1 MPCEATD
8 HSASLDQPM
17 MDLVPEPKVE
27 EALGLNQLPSE
38 LLLMV
43 LSQVPPRMLIRH
55 CRQVCRRW
63 RALVDCQDLWLIILA
78 RDHRALWPVLQ
89 SCLPPAD
96 DTRPSVLGRF
106 CVRRPLHQNLFRDP
120 KGEEDF
126 QKRPR
131 VSREEEVALKEKWQG
146 VIRRAGWKNSF
157 RYLYRWFEKKQVVDL
172 QEEGL
177 WPELLDSGK
186 IEIWVSDW
194 RIERRQSS
202 KHRYEL
208 TVLLLDANKSI
219 LHRFAPLRFP
229 EQPRR
234 KCVFLQHGASGPS
247 GCFLVGQGSTT
258 SRSCVAFLTQPYSE
272 VSWKQ
277 SLRITHA
284 TLLVNHEFS
293 NLKKG
298 VRFVSFEHTIRNIEY
313 RPECYK
319 LYRSSSSVSVLVRC
333 DQQRGCASQ
342 ELESLAGPS
351 H

>member
-234 KCVFLQHGASGPS
+234 KCVFLQ
-247 GCFLVGQGSTT
+247 
-258 SRSCVAFLTQPYSE
+258 
-272 VSWKQ
+272 
-277 SLRITHA
+277 
-284 TLLVNHEFS
+284 VNHEFS

-333 DQQRGCASQ
+333 DQQPGCASQ